1 MLLTIESPR
10 SMPLLKAA
18 PRLFLIFFVSSCLV
32 SVFFLGSQ
40 GDEAMMIDGWDSM
53 IVKFGFALNML
64 MRN

>member
-1 MLLTIESPR
+1 
-10 SMPLLKAA
+10 
-18 PRLFLIFFVSSCLV
+18 
-32 SVFFLGSQ
+32 LGSQ